1 MSTQTQLASLRG
13 ALEAARLREEKHKA
27 EIERCTR
34 ELEALRWENMNSRR
48 GEVEVGTWFYFSF
61 FDFSP
66 PDGCDEAPACSSST
80 SHLVPTLCYLLLSR
94 DAQGSNLLSMTRI

>member
-27 EIERCTR
+27 EIERCTK

-48 GEVEVGTWFYFSF
+48 GEVEVGTWFYFPF
-61 FDFSP
+61 LIFS
-66 PDGCDEAPACSSST
+66 PDGCDEAPGCSSST
-80 SHLVPTLCYLLLSR
+80 GHLIPTLCYLLLLR
-94 DAQGSNLLSMTRI
+94 DAQGSNLF

>member
-1 MSTQTQLASLRG
+1 VPSTPAVSTQTQLASLRG

-27 EIERCTR
+27 EMERCTK

-61 FDFSP
+61 LKKFP
-66 PDGCDEAPACSSST
+66 QMVAT
-80 SHLVPTLCYLLLSR
+80 KLL
-94 DAQGSNLLSMTRI
+94 DARRLLAI

>member
-27 EIERCTR
+27 EMERYSK

-48 GEVEVGTWFYFSF
+48 GEAEVGTWFYFIFLERLLVIYWPFNSN
-61 FDFSP
+61 S
-66 PDGCDEAPACSSST
+66 ELLAAITRSSG
-80 SHLVPTLCYLLLSR
+80 LEFVFNN
-94 DAQGSNLLSMTRI
+94 DI